1 MGSMPRASRR
11 IDDGYM
17 KTRTGKAFLNMST
30 SLADQIIAIVC
41 GLITPRLI
49 LATFGSTYN
58 GVISSAT
65 QFLNMINILTLGIT
79 AATRV
84 ALYKPLASN
93 DILAVSSIVKATK
106 RYMRK
111 VAVGVIIYAVVLC
124 VVYPFISQSDLTPIQ
139 CAALIAIVSI
149 GTFANYFFG
158 ISDMTLLQAAQST
171 YITNITNIIKTVTNT
186 LCVALLIALDCSIYT
201 VKLGSSIVFF
211 IAPAILSIYVKKR
224 YSITSKCSPNDCG
237 IKGRKATAFHAIA
250 NVVHDNVSLVTLTFF
265 ADAKVISVYTVYY
278 FVAGKIKSLVNVFT
292 SGMEAAFGDMWAK
305 GEYGTLNRNF
315 RTYEYMLFSFTTVVF
330 SCVGVLILPFV
341 AVYTMGVTD
350 VNYIIPS
357 FAVLMT
363 IAEGMYCIRQPYL
376 TLVYSTGSFEET
388 KWGAAIEAIVNIVV
402 SVVMVNFL
410 GICGVVIGTLVAN
423 TFRTVQFAF
432 YVSKKILK
440 RSILN
445 IFYRVIWVI
454 LTSGVIV
461 ILSLLVANNISF
473 EVSWLGWIL
482 EAVIVFVIAV
492 ITALT
497 MSVAFYRNDL
507 ISLLKI
513 GLRIIKR

>member
-1 MGSMPRASRR
+1 
-11 IDDGYM
+11 M

-30 SLADQIIAIVC
+30 SMVDQIVAIVC

-58 GVISSAT
+58 GVVSSAT

-84 ALYKPLASN
+84 ALYKPLANN
-93 DILAVSSIVKATK
+93 DTLAVSSIVKATK
-106 RYMRK
+106 KYMRK
-111 VAVGVIIYAVVLC
+111 VALAVVIYAVVLC
-124 VVYPFISQSDLTPIQ
+124 VAYPFFSQNNLSPIQ

-158 ISDMTLLQAAQST
+158 ISDMTLLQAAQAT
-171 YITNITNIIKTVTNT
+171 YVTNITNIIKTIANT
-186 LCVALLIALDCSIYT
+186 LCVALLISLNCSIYT

-224 YSITSKCSPNDCG
+224 YSITTKCIPDDSG

-278 FVAGKIKSLVNVFT
+278 FVAGKIKSLLYVFT

-305 GEYGTLNRNF
+305 KEYGTLNQHF
-315 RTYEYMLFSFTTVVF
+315 RTYEYMIFSFATVIF

-341 AVYTMGVTD
+341 AVYTKGVND

-363 IAEGMYCIRQPYL
+363 LAEAMYCIRQPYL

-388 KWGAAIEAIVNIVV
+388 KWGAAIEAVINIIVSVTMVNIV
-402 SVVMVNFL
+402 
-410 GICGVVIGTLVAN
+410 GISGVVIGTLVAN
-423 TFRTVQFAF
+423 TFRTIQFAS
-432 YVSKKILK
+432 YVSKRILK
-440 RSILN
+440 RNILHVL
-445 IFYRVIWVI
+445 YRFLWVV
-454 LTSGVIV
+454 LTSGCIV
-461 ILSLLVANNISF
+461 FLSLLVTNHICF
-473 EVSWLGWIL
+473 EVSWIGWIL
-482 EAVIVFVIAV
+482 EAIIVFVIAL
-492 ITALT
+492 ILT
-497 MSVAFYRNDL
+497 LIMSFAFYRKDFMAL
-507 ISLLKI
+507 FKI
-513 GLRIIKR
+513 GLRMLKR

>member
-1 MGSMPRASRR
+1 MQVVPRASRK
-11 IDDGYM
+11 IGAGYM

-30 SLADQIIAIVC
+30 SLVDQIVAIVC

-58 GVISSAT
+58 GVVSSAT

-84 ALYKPLASN
+84 ALYKPLADN
-93 DILAVSSIVKATK
+93 DTLAVSSIVKATK
-106 RYMRK
+106 KYMRK
-111 VAVGVIIYAVVLC
+111 VAVGVVIYAVVLC
-124 VVYPFISQSDLTPIQ
+124 VVYPFISQSDLTHVE
-139 CAALIAIVSI
+139 CAVLIAIVSI

-158 ISDMTLLQAAQST
+158 ISDMTLLQAAQAT
-171 YITNITNIIKTVTNT
+171 YITNITNIIKTVANT

-224 YSITSKCSPNDCG
+224 YSITNKCTPDDSG

-278 FVAGKIKSLVNVFT
+278 FVAGKIKSLLNVFT

-305 GEYGTLNRNF
+305 SEFETLNRNF
-315 RTYEYMLFSFTTVVF
+315 RTYEYMLFSFTTVIF

-341 AVYTMGVTD
+341 AVYTRGVND

-363 IAEGMYCIRQPYL
+363 IAEAMYCIRQPYL

-402 SVVMVNFL
+402 SVVMVNFV

-423 TFRTVQFAF
+423 TFRTVQFAY

-445 IFYRVIWVI
+445 ILYRFVWVI
-454 LTSGVIV
+454 FTSGVIV
-461 ILSLLVANNISF
+461 ILSLLVANNIFF
-473 EVSWLGWIL
+473 EVSWLGWVL
-482 EAVIVFVIAV
+482 EAAILFAIDVI
-492 ITALT
+492 ITLI

-507 ISLLKI
+507 ISLFKM
-513 GLRIIKR
+513 GLRILKR